1 MMTTPLV
8 VTLGV
13 VAVGL
18 LYVTAPT
25 VMEAF
30 LKYRKRRSVR
40 CPETSADESIKIDAG
55 HAALTS
61 TYGRPKLRVEDCS
74 RWPERHDCDQ
84 ACLAESTGKADR
96 PEPRRAASAPPR

>member
-1 MMTTPLV
+1 MTTPVV
-8 VTLGV
+8 VTLAV

-25 VMEAF
+25 AVDAF
-30 LKYRKRRSVR
+30 LRYNKRRSVR
-40 CPETSADESIKIDAG
+40 CPETGGDETIKIDAG

-84 ACLAESTGKADR
+84 ACLAESAGKADR
-96 PEPRRAASAPPR
+96 PAPRRAA